1 MYISNLCEGGINMP
15 KDSQIDNKV
24 ARQLKS
30 NFQTTIT
37 DEEPKNSNRNM
48 KKNSVKREGFS
59 SKHNPWN

>member
-1 MYISNLCEGGINMP
+1 MP